1 MDKLVSNFKSITKN
15 VSIITIDFK
24 KTKFIIDFK

>member
-15 VSIITIDFK
+15 VSII
-24 KTKFIIDFK
+24 IIDFINDNVSYRF